1 MLLGMAE
8 KNAESTRAK
17 LIEAAIGLFRQVGF
31 LAATVDDVCSAAGVS
46 KGAFFHHFESKEALA
61 EACLADW
68 CQLIQKMESSASF
81 QSAADPVA
89 RLVGAMDFY
98 IGVFESPDMIKSCLA
113 GTTVQEISET
123 HPRLREAANACFVSG
138 QSRFKLLIDDAAE
151 ATGRNVDSDSLASLW
166 LATMQG
172 ALLVY
177 KASRDA
183 TVIRRTLSQ
192 IRELIRSQ
200 VSKESG

>member
-1 MLLGMAE
+1 MATE
-8 KNAESTRAK
+8 KAESTRAK
-17 LIEAAIGLFRQVGF
+17 LIEAATGLFRKVGF

-46 KGAFFHHFESKEALA
+46 KGAFFHHFDSKESLA
-61 EACLADW
+61 EACLAHW
-68 CQLIQKMESSASF
+68 CQMIHKMESSASF
-81 QSAADPVA
+81 ASAADPLD
-89 RLVGAMDFY
+89 RLLGAMDFY

-138 QSRFKLLIDDAAE
+138 QTRFKSLIDAATAANE
-151 ATGRNVDSDSLASLW
+151 RSVDSESLAALW

-200 VSKESG
+200 VTKAGA